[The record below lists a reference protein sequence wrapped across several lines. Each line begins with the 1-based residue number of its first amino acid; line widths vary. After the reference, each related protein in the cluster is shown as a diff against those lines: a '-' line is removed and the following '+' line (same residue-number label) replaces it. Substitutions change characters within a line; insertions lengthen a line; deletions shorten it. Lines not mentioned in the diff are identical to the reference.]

1 MHGTHMS
8 LYEVRVWCS
17 EGFCNEVM
25 EYMENNGYEHVRQQD
40 MPLADH
46 FGILKSDDI
55 DTAVAKSREIKR
67 DMKDKVLKVKLV
79 PLE

>member
-1 MHGTHMS
+1 
-8 LYEVRVWCS
+8 
-17 EGFCNEVM
+17 M
-25 EYMENNGYEHVRQQD
+25 EYMEGNGYKHVRRQD

-46 FGILKSDDI
+46 FGILQSEDI
-55 DTAVAKSREIKR
+55 DAAIAKAREIKL